1 MQLGVQSEQGRTLSL
16 SLTQPSYVVL
26 MLMVSIYISLLT
38 LRHSEGSGRMSV
50 LCSVQPEPDKMLWES
65 LSDGET
71 QERASVLTGSR
82 LEESSS
88 LQVRK
93 EG

>member
-1 MQLGVQSEQGRTLSL
+1 MQRGFQSEQGHTLSL
-16 SLTQPSYVVL
+16 SLTQPCYVGL
-26 MLMVSIYISLLT
+26 LLMVSIYISLLT
-38 LRHSEGSGRMSV
+38 LRHSERSGRKSV
-50 LCSVQPEPDKMLWES
+50 LCPVQAEPDEVLWDL

-82 LEESSS
+82 LEEPSS
-88 LQVRK
+88 LLVRK